1 MRYKNFVPYKM
12 RNMTDL
18 DVEIISIDEIKVTQ
32 DNTRLT
38 FTARQLL
45 TENTRQCVA
54 WTDKK
59 LNKGDQLQIKG
70 WRKDEIFIVARF
82 LRTKKAEDEC

>member
-1 MRYKNFVPYKM
+1 MKYRNLIPYKM
-12 RNMTDL
+12 KNMIDI
-18 DVEIISIDEIKVTQ
+18 DVEIISIDEIRVYS
-32 DNTRLT
+32 DNTKLT

-70 WRKDEIFIVARF
+70 WRKDEIFIVAML
-82 LRTKKAEDEC
+82 LRTKKVEDEC